1 LLGAT
6 SPAYEGCS
14 RFRQGL
20 DPKAVAFQNRFFQ
33 HLQLNLGMGKLSLS
47 IRSHSPAGPHS
58 ILRKG
63 SLITRNPPLPRMDYL
78 SDTGIDQVLTPS
90 SAEVRLALVRLS
102 ARLARTCI
110 IPHPQQTCLCTAMV
124 PRCAGVDMLK
134 PASAAVARPQG
145 GSSRKR
151 GREEDRKKCGSRGAV
166 GPKPIICL
174 GRCHRRSALEPRGPI
189 GQSRW
194 WS

>member
-1 LLGAT
+1 V
-6 SPAYEGCS
+6 CS

-90 SAEVRLALVRLS
+90 SAEVRLALVWLN

-110 IPHPQQTCLCTAMV
+110 IPHPQQTCLCTAME

-145 GSSRKR
+145 CSSRTRETGSSAVH
-151 GREEDRKKCGSRGAV
+151 GCGGPRANHRPRRVPPSISLGAA
-166 GPKPIICL
+166 CA
-174 GRCHRRSALEPRGPI
+174 H
-189 GQSRW
+189 
-194 WS
+194 WSISVAV